1 MADQYDPTTP
11 TQPPPHGDEQADDVI
26 AHFALEGLLPQ
37 GHVLALHR
45 FLGTLSHLALVQQQP
60 RMLGEQLFSITEVS
74 LLLPLLE
81 QYPHY
86 CPYEVLWASFHGNT
100 SEKAITRARRRLQ
113 QAREEGEWDEE
124 MRPLRYM
131 LSRARLKLQ
140 EMGLDIVSLFETG
153 YLLTRHY
160 RRRLRRKTDDTGGGR
175 DAADPHR

>member
-1 MADQYDPTTP
+1 MPNQRHPTAPHPPAPDEGP
-11 TQPPPHGDEQADDVI
+11 TNGIIMHLVLA
-26 AHFALEGLLPQ
+26 GLLPA
-37 GHVLALHR
+37 GHILALHR
-45 FLGTLSHLALVQQQP
+45 FLGTLSHLTLVQEQP
-60 RMLGEQLFSITEVS
+60 RMLREQLFSNTEVS

-81 QYPHY
+81 QYPAY